1 MADISNCQLQVLC
14 SELIRMCVTSTD
26 MQLNS
31 AVHAVT
37 ASTCSLRRNCTLIFH
52 ILSYCLGLAEE

>member
-14 SELIRMCVTSTD
+14 SELLRMCVTSTD
-26 MQLNS
+26 NIQLNS

-37 ASTCSLRRNCTLIFH
+37 ASTYRKCILIFH
-52 ILSYCLGLAEE
+52 IGSCSPGLAEE